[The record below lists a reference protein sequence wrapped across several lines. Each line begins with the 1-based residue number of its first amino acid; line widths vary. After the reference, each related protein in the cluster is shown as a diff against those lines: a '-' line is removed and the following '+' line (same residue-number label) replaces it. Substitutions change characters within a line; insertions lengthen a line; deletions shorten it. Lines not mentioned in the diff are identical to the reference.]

1 MKFREIEKIILDDD
15 WILVDV
21 RGSHYQYKHPTKQ
34 GKVTIPNHRGD
45 IPMRVVNSIL
55 RQAGLK

>member
-1 MKFREIEKIILDDD
+1 MRFREIEKIILDDG

-21 RGSHYQYKHPTKQ
+21 RGSHYQFKHPTKQ

-55 RQAGLK
+55 R